1 MKLSTT
7 ISTVANRVAEYYY
20 KRRLRELEKSRD
32 TWKTK
37 AERRLARINELEV
50 RLRSTEAE
58 LKKNED

>member
-1 MKLSTT
+1 MLLNT
-7 ISTVANRVAEYYY
+7 ITY

-58 LKKNED
+58 FKKTED